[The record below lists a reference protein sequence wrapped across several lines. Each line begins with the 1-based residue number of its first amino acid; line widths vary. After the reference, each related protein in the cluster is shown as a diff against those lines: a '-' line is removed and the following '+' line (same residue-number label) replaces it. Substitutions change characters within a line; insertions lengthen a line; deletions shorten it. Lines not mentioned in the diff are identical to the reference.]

1 MSMIELMHYDD
12 GKEKSQSH
20 EIAIREYDFY
30 NAEVNI
36 WTHNPFDVFG
46 YGETKEEA
54 IEDFKKKFVF
64 VMAEL
69 KSFENKLL
77 SINDIEV

>member
-1 MSMIELMHYDD
+1 MKLQYYND
-12 GKEKSQSH
+12 GKEKFQSH
-20 EIAIREYDFY
+20 EISIVEDNFYNKEYDILSY
-30 NAEVNI
+30 K
-36 WTHNPFDVFG
+36 PFDIVG
-46 YGETKEEA
+46 YGATKEEA

-77 SINDIEV
+77 STNDIEV

>member
-1 MSMIELMHYDD
+1 MKLQYYND
-12 GKEKSQSH
+12 GKEKFQSH
-20 EIAIREYDFY
+20 EISLVEDNFYNKEYDIVSY
-30 NAEVNI
+30 
-36 WTHNPFDVFG
+36 NPFDIVG
-46 YGETKEEA
+46 YGATKEEA

>member
-1 MSMIELMHYDD
+1 MNNGNI
-12 GKEKSQSH
+12 
-20 EIAIREYDFY
+20 FY
-30 NAEVNI
+30 R
-36 WTHNPFDVFG
+36 
-46 YGETKEEA
+46 KEEA

-77 SINDIEV
+77 TTSDIEI

>member
-1 MSMIELMHYDD
+1 MKLQYYND
-12 GKEKSQSH
+12 GKEKFQSH
-20 EIAIREYDFY
+20 EISLVEDNFYNKEYD
-30 NAEVNI
+30 
-36 WTHNPFDVFG
+36 NPFDIVG
-46 YGETKEEA
+46 YGATKEEA

>member
-1 MSMIELMHYDD
+1 MKLQHYND
-12 GKEKSQSH
+12 GKERFQSH
-20 EIAIREYDFY
+20 EISIVEDNFYNKEYDILSY
-30 NAEVNI
+30 
-36 WTHNPFDVFG
+36 NPFDIVG
-46 YGETKEEA
+46 YGATKEEA

-77 SINDIEV
+77 STNDIEV

>member
-1 MSMIELMHYDD
+1 MKLQYYND
-12 GKEKSQSH
+12 GKEKFQSH
-20 EIAIREYDFY
+20 EISLVEDNFYNKEYDIVSY
-30 NAEVNI
+30 
-36 WTHNPFDVFG
+36 NPFDIVG
-46 YGETKEEA
+46 YGATKEEA

-64 VMAEL
+64 VMAKL